1 MRYRLDLAYD
11 GTDYFGWQMLRIET
25 IIPLHPQGRR
35 GGFPVRCFAA
45 IPSVASLRTVTFS
58 YRYAL

>member
-1 MRYRLDLAYD
+1 MRYRIDLAYD
-11 GTDYFGWQMLRIET
+11 GTDFFGWQMLCIKA

-35 GGFPVRCFAA
+35 GRFPFRCSAA

-58 YRYAL
+58 YRYAI